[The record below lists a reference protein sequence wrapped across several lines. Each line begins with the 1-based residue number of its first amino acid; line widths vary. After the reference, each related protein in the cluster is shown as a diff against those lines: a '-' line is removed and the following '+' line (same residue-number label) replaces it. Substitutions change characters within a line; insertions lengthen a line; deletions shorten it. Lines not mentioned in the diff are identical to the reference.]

1 MIAFRRG
8 AARFRRKVGRAAI
21 EQRSRALTQQ
31 LLAGLAKIDGFT
43 IFTSTEPERTGAVV
57 TFAPGSL
64 DARKLVAA
72 LYEKDKIAVT
82 TGGGAGRS
90 GIRVSPHF
98 YNTPRGDRP
107 PPDALRGI
115 RKAGV

>member
-1 MIAFRRG
+1 
-8 AARFRRKVGRAAI
+8 V
-21 EQRSRALTQQ
+21 
-31 LLAGLAKIDGFT
+31 
-43 IFTSTEPERTGAVV
+43 FTSPVPERRAAVV

-72 LYEKDKIAVT
+72 LYEKDRIAVV

-98 YNTPRGDRP
+98 YNTPQEIDGLLS
-107 PPDALRGI
+107 ALKRY
-115 RKAGV
+115 RSTNLM